1 MHIAIL
7 TGGISSERDVAIRS
21 AMNMKDWIRIAGHT
35 SETFDFPSDIHRF
48 LQRHQASTLARHF
61 PTKKLKNHLESHQNF
76 DLVIPMFHGI
86 YGEDGQVTAFLDT
99 LGYTYAYSPFAV
111 HSLCLDKY
119 QTNLF
124 VAEMRV
130 KIPETY
136 FIPQGEPDK
145 IANSLIYLNA
155 FPYIVKPNRGGSSIA
170 TNKVKNEA
178 ELSQACSLIT
188 DDDILIQECIEGREF
203 TVGVYLDSDGYHS
216 LPIIEIRTLSQD
228 FFDYVE
234 KYETDGSNEVF
245 LEGEDDLQE
254 ELRGMS
260 VAITKMLHCRG
271 VVRIDYRYDGNDI
284 YFLEVNT
291 IPGFTS
297 ASLIPKMW
305 KKVGKNEKEFVEMLQ
320 Y

>member
-21 AMNMKDWIRIAGHT
+21 ADNMKNWIGIAGYT

-48 LQRHQASTLARHF
+48 LQRHQASALARHF
-61 PTKKLKNHLESHQNF
+61 PTKNLKKHLESHQDF

-99 LGYTYAYSPFAV
+99 LGYRYAYSPFAV

-136 FIPQGEPDK
+136 FIPQGEPAK
-145 IANSLIYLNA
+145 ISHSLVYLNS
-155 FPYIVKPNRGGSSIA
+155 FPYIVKPNRWGSSIA

-178 ELSQACSLIT
+178 KLTEACSLIT

-228 FFDYVE
+228 FFDYAE

-245 LEGEDDLQE
+245 LEWEDELQE
-254 ELRGMS
+254 ELKWMS

-271 VVRIDYRYDGNDI
+271 VVRIDYRYDGKNI

-297 ASLIPKMW
+297 ASLVPKMW
-305 KKVGKNEKEFVEMLQ
+305 KKLWKNEKEFVKMLLS
-320 Y
+320 